1 MKGKAYGHRWSWGQ
15 FGYEAAN
22 AAADE
27 SKNAPANERK
37 KALDA
42 MHKAFA
48 RVRAANSNKD
58 APGAGSSLMDRAK
71 AAMAVAA
78 RGAADLKGKAET
90 EVSEGWHAATDAVAY
105 GWGKAKDAAH
115 TAGQEAQDAFERGV
129 NRAAEGIRGV
139 AGDRAADT
147 FRNTAMA
154 AEKPV
159 QEAAKYTAGFDEG
172 VVEGIGGMAK
182 GLVDLGGAIY
192 SGANAAGNS
201 TYKFVTDSQFRAS
214 AIAAGQ
220 QAAESA
226 DKTLRD
232 AATYA
237 VNHPFEAAGQA
248 AIAQGN
254 FAKKIVGAAADAGKE
269 FYNGAVEANNKGN
282 LAGYIGR
289 AEGEAAAFVGSF
301 FVGAGEV
308 STAAKA
314 GKGLGLLR
322 GGGLLADA
330 AKGERAAGPLAGTA
344 REAAAEVAGK
354 TVGGTAKEGA
364 VEAGAKAKAPASGTE
379 PAPAGE
385 AAGSGQLSRDN
396 ALFTEADPLRGVMGA
411 ASESHPAEIAQMRQA
426 LADMGVQVIDRPGT
440 IAYSPGIRAGKPG
453 QMIIDP
459 KASYSAWLHE
469 YQHALDDQ
477 KIGWGGFRN
486 AVKTLSFVGNGSKTL
501 IIGRLILLGG

>member
-1 MKGKAYGHRWSWGQ
+1 MR
-15 FGYEAAN
+15 
-22 AAADE
+22 
-27 SKNAPANERK
+27 R
-37 KALDA
+37 
-42 MHKAFA
+42 
-48 RVRAANSNKD
+48 
-58 APGAGSSLMDRAK
+58 
-71 AAMAVAA
+71 
-78 RGAADLKGKAET
+78 
-90 EVSEGWHAATDAVAY
+90 
-105 GWGKAKDAAH
+105 
-115 TAGQEAQDAFERGV
+115 EAQDAFERGV
-129 NRAAEGIRGV
+129 NRAADGIRGV

-182 GLVDLGGAIY
+182 GLVNLGGAIY

-201 TYKFVTDSQFRAS
+201 TYKFVTDSQFRAN

-220 QAAESA
+220 QAAKSA

-282 LAGYIGR
+282 LAGYIGH

-314 GKGLGLLR
+314 GKGLGLFERAGVLGRGAESEAADLILPKSLGAAANITLTSKIGESKYAIRLAGEMSQQAQKDVDGLLEQFKLGNSKPGIGTRPLGNGFFELR
-322 GGGLLADA
+322 GANGGRAIIKRKSA
-330 AKGERAAGPLAGTA
+330 ATFDIVGKFQGHVKGDTA
-344 REAAAEVAGK
+344 NSNIIEK
-354 TVGGTAKEGA
+354 LMK
-364 VEAGAKAKAPASGTE
+364 
-379 PAPAGE
+379 
-385 AAGSGQLSRDN
+385 DY
-396 ALFTEADPLRGVMGA
+396 RG
-411 ASESHPAEIAQMRQA
+411 
-426 LADMGVQVIDRPGT
+426 
-440 IAYSPGIRAGKPG
+440 
-453 QMIIDP
+453 
-459 KASYSAWLHE
+459 
-469 YQHALDDQ
+469 
-477 KIGWGGFRN
+477 
-486 AVKTLSFVGNGSKTL
+486 
-501 IIGRLILLGG
+501 